1 MPGRE
6 GEGETGTGRRRKE
19 RTVERE
25 REEGKKE
32 VATLDPARKKI

>member
-1 MPGRE
+1 MPRRE

-32 VATLDPARKKI
+32 VATPDLARKRI